1 MDFGIKGRCALVTGG
16 GRGIGRACAEL
27 LAVEGVDVA
36 IAARDEPRLQAV
48 AEELSSN
55 SVGNSGGRVVPVA
68 GDMSKAADVARVVAS
83 ATDALGKIDI
93 LVNNAGAAP
102 LGLIGDIDDETWQSC
117 FDLKLM
123 GYIRCARS
131 VMGGMRERRWG
142 RIINIIGNGGHFP
155 TAKYI
160 AGGAI
165 NAAILNITQALAE
178 ECGPDNVLVNG
189 VNPTA
194 TATDRW
200 DTLVEQ
206 RVAMT
211 GETVDQIMAAS
222 AAKVPVGRIGL
233 PEDIANMVVFLC
245 SERAS
250 FVNGALIEVDG
261 GVSRAL

>member
-1 MDFGIKGRCALVTGG
+1 MEYGLKGRRALVTGG
-16 GRGIGRACAEL
+16 SQGIGRACAQL
-27 LAVEGVDVA
+27 LAAEGVDVV
-36 IAARDEPRLQAV
+36 IAARDEARLQAV
-48 AEELSSN
+48 AEALSSN
-55 SVGNSGGRVVPVA
+55 SAGRVLPVA
-68 GDMSKAADVARVVAS
+68 GDMSKAADVTRIVAD
-83 ATDALGKIDI
+83 ATVALGGIDI
-93 LVNNAGAAP
+93 LVNNAGSAP
-102 LGLIGDIDDETWQSC
+102 LGRIGDIDDETWQGC

-123 GYIRCARS
+123 GYVRCARA
-131 VMGGMRERRWG
+131 VMGPMRERRWG
-142 RIINIIGNGGHFP
+142 RIVNVIGNGGHFP

-165 NAAILNITQALAE
+165 NAAILNVTQALAE

-189 VNPTA
+189 VNPSA

-200 DTLVEQ
+200 DALVQQ
-206 RVAMT
+206 RVKMT
-211 GETVDQIMAAS
+211 GETMEQIMAAS

-245 SERAS
+245 SKRAC

>member
-1 MDFGIKGRCALVTGG
+1 MEFGITGRCALVTGG
-16 GRGIGRACAEL
+16 SQGIGRACAEL
-27 LAVEGVDVA
+27 LAAEGVDVA
-36 IAARDEPRLQAV
+36 IAARDEARLQAV

-55 SVGNSGGRVVPVA
+55 SAGRVVPVA
-68 GDMSKAADVARVVAS
+68 GDMSKASDVTRVIAG
-83 ATDALGKIDI
+83 ATAALGKIDI
-93 LVNNAGAAP
+93 LVNNAGSAP
-102 LGLIGDIDDETWQSC
+102 LGLIGDIDDETWQAS

-123 GYIRCARS
+123 GYIRCCRA
-131 VMGGMRERRWG
+131 VMKPMRERRWG
-142 RIINIIGNGGHFP
+142 RIINVIGNGGHFP

-200 DTLVEQ
+200 DTLVQQ
-206 RVAMT
+206 RSKMT
-211 GETVDQIMAAS
+211 GETIDQIMAAS
-222 AAKVPVGRIGL
+222 AAKVPVGRIGQ

-250 FVNGALIEVDG
+250 YVNGALIEVDG
-261 GVSRAL
+261 GTTRAL

>member
-16 GRGIGRACAEL
+16 SRGIGRACAEL
-27 LAVEGVDVA
+27 LAAEGVDVA
-36 IAARDEPRLQAV
+36 IAARDEARLQAV

-55 SVGNSGGRVVPVA
+55 SAGRVVPIV
-68 GDMSKAADVARVVAS
+68 GDMSKAADVTHAVAA

-93 LVNNAGAAP
+93 LVNNAGSAP
-102 LGLIGDIDDETWQSC
+102 LGLIGDIDDDTWQSC
-117 FDLKLM
+117 FDLKFM
-123 GYIRCARS
+123 GYVRCARG
-131 VMGGMRERRWG
+131 VMGGMRERNWG

-189 VNPTA
+189 VNPSATA
-194 TATDRW
+194 TARW
-200 DTLVEQ
+200 DALVQQ
-206 RVAMT
+206 RSRMT

-222 AAKVPVGRIGL
+222 AAKVPVGRIGQ

>member
-1 MDFGIKGRCALVTGG
+1 MDLGLKGRTALVTGG
-16 GRGIGRACAEL
+16 SQGIGRACAEL
-27 LAVEGVDVA
+27 LAAEGVDVA
-36 IAARDEPRLQAV
+36 MAARDEARLQAV

-55 SVGNSGGRVVPVA
+55 SAGRVVPVA
-68 GDMSKAADVARVVAS
+68 GDMSKAADVTNVVEA

-93 LVNNAGAAP
+93 LVNNAGSAP
-102 LGLIGDIDDETWQSC
+102 FGLIGDIDDETWQSC

-123 GYIRCARS
+123 GYIRCARA
-131 VMGGMRERRWG
+131 VMGPMRERRWG
-142 RIINIIGNGGHFP
+142 RIINVIGNGGHFP

-200 DTLVEQ
+200 DTLVQQ
-206 RVAMT
+206 RSRMT
-211 GETVDQIMAAS
+211 GQTVDQIMAES
-222 AAKVPVGRIGL
+222 AAKVPVGRIGQ

-245 SERAS
+245 SERAG

>member
-1 MDFGIKGRCALVTGG
+1 MELGLKGRGALVTGG
-16 GRGIGRACAEL
+16 SQGIGRACAGL
-27 LAVEGVDVA
+27 LAAEGVHVA
-36 IAARDEPRLQAV
+36 IVARDEDRLQAV
-48 AEELSSN
+48 AEALSSN
-55 SVGNSGGRVVPVA
+55 SAGRVVPIT
-68 GDMSKAADVARVVAS
+68 GDMSKAADVTRAVAA
-83 ATDALGKIDI
+83 ATAALGKIDI
-93 LVNNAGAAP
+93 LVNNAGSAP
-102 LGLIGDIDDETWQSC
+102 LGLIGDIDDDTWQSC

-123 GYIRCARS
+123 GYIRCARA
-131 VMGGMRERRWG
+131 VMGPMRERNWG
-142 RIINIIGNGGHFP
+142 RIINVIGNGGHFP

-189 VNPTA
+189 INPSA

-200 DTLVEQ
+200 DSLVRQ
-206 RVAMT
+206 RSRLT

-222 AAKVPVGRIGL
+222 AAKVPLGRIGL

-261 GVSRAL
+261 GASRAL